1 MHLNNLYCTLLN
13 FTTHSCLARPNELPR
28 KYLIKYNFARVGK
41 KRLSCQELT
50 KNDPI
55 VTVIVI
61 EPKSGSDIEDKR
73 QGFL

>member
-1 MHLNNLYCTLLN
+1 MDGCFPLGIGLLSQ
-13 FTTHSCLARPNELPR
+13 HSCLARPNELPR
-28 KYLIKYNFARVGK
+28 KYLIKYNLARVGK

-61 EPKSGSDIEDKR
+61 EPKSGSDIEDK
-73 QGFL
+73 G